1 VQTMSNSAKTYANI
15 LLYTVLILFSI
26 VTIIPFFW
34 LVAGALKTQADYFTF
49 MFLPLGDGF
58 LGVAW
63 NRLTLD
69 NFSDLFTEL
78 NFTTN
83 ITNSIFLASSISIIA
98 TMGAALGGYSLS
110 KFSFPGR
117 TFFTGLVLSALII
130 PAPLLIAPGYQLLYN
145 LGLINTYAGI
155 ILPTVAPAFGLFLF
169 RQAMLNSVPQELLE
183 AARID
188 GCGEIRIFFS
198 VVMPIVRPMMGAFL
212 MITFLGAW
220 NNYIGPQIVLQD
232 PDKFPLSVAIAQ
244 LRGLYQTNYGMI
256 SAGTLVSIAP
266 VMIIFLLLQK
276 EFISGLT
283 SGAVKG

>member
-1 VQTMSNSAKTYANI
+1 MSNSAKTIANI
-15 LLYTVLILFSI
+15 ALYTALIFFSV

-34 LVAGALKTQADYFTF
+34 LVAGALKTQADYFTY

-63 NRLTLD
+63 NRLTID
-69 NFSDLFTEL
+69 NFVGLFTEL
-78 NFTTN
+78 NFAN
-83 ITNSIFLASSISIIA
+83 NVTNSLFLASSISIIA
-98 TMGAALGGYSLS
+98 TICAALGGYSLS
-110 KFSFPGR
+110 KFTFPGR
-117 TFFTGLVLSALII
+117 TFITGLVLSALII
-130 PAPLLIAPGYQLLYN
+130 PAPLLIAPGYQLLYH
-145 LGLINTYAGI
+145 LGLINSYAGI

-188 GCGEIRIFFS
+188 GCGEFRIFFS

-220 NNYIGPQIVLQD
+220 NNYLGPQIVLQD

-266 VMIIFLLLQK
+266 VMVIFLLLQK

>member
-1 VQTMSNSAKTYANI
+1 MSNSAKTYANI

-69 NFSDLFTEL
+69 NFSALFTEL

-98 TMGAALGGYSLS
+98 TMGAALGGYALS
-110 KFSFPGR
+110 KFRFPGR

-145 LGLINTYAGI
+145 LGLLNSYAGI

-169 RQAMLNSVPQELLE
+169 RQAMLNSVPQELLD

-188 GCGEIRIFFS
+188 GCGEFRIFFS

>member
-1 VQTMSNSAKTYANI
+1 MSNSAKTFANI
-15 LLYTVLILFSI
+15 ALYTVLILFSI

-34 LVAGALKTQADYFTF
+34 LVAGAVKTQADYFTF
-49 MFLPLGDGF
+49 MFLPLGEGF

-69 NFSDLFTEL
+69 NFSSLFTEL

-110 KFSFPGR
+110 KFTFPGR

-145 LGLINTYAGI
+145 LGLLNSYAGI

-188 GCGEIRIFFS
+188 GCGEFRIFFS

>member
-1 VQTMSNSAKTYANI
+1 
-15 LLYTVLILFSI
+15 
-26 VTIIPFFW
+26 
-34 LVAGALKTQADYFTF
+34 
-49 MFLPLGDGF
+49 MFLPMGEGF

-63 NRLTLD
+63 DRLTLENFVTRSSPTSISPTISPIRSSWRPRSASWARSAPLSAVTPFP
-69 NFSDLFTEL
+69 NFSSPDEPPSPA
-78 NFTTN
+78 
-83 ITNSIFLASSISIIA
+83 I
-98 TMGAALGGYSLS
+98 
-110 KFSFPGR
+110 
-117 TFFTGLVLSALII
+117 VLSALII
-130 PAPLLIAPGYQLLYN
+130 PGPLLIAPGYQLLYN
-145 LGLINTYAGI
+145 LGLINSYAGI
-155 ILPTVAPAFGLFLF
+155 ILPAIAPAFGLFLF

-256 SAGTLVSIAP
+256 SAGTLMSIAP
-266 VMIIFLLLQK
+266 VMLIFLLLQK